1 MNSFPFLFAAFALL
15 APITAGDRAGHAP
28 REESRPAMSL
38 QQREAPFSPLPRT
51 QYQVR
56 IEQRVVIRI
65 APSPRATREEMLSR
79 LPRRDM
85 DTSYQEVELGSCVPL
100 DKIAGVAPVQ
110 QNRLLLF
117 MRDRRVLSAALDR
130 ACDSQA
136 FYSGFYVE
144 RNDDGMLCVKRD
156 MLKSRAGTSC
166 EVAQLNRLVAVRD

>member
-38 QQREAPFSPLPRT
+38 QQREAPFSPLPQT

-117 MRDRRVLSAALDR
+117 MRDRRVLSAALGWP
-130 ACDSQA
+130 ADSFA
-136 FYSGFYVE
+136 FEGGIL
-144 RNDDGMLCVKRD
+144 D
-156 MLKSRAGTSC
+156 
-166 EVAQLNRLVAVRD
+166 VRCH